1 MLGLL
6 YLNEVLNENMF
17 EVLMYLFENYMDGNV
32 SLSADQDT
40 IVSELEEAGFSPSE
54 IGRALD
60 WLDGLSRVQEIV
72 QAGPQST
79 PHAIRHYSPEESDH
93 LGIEGKGFL
102 LYLEQLSILDVLT
115 REVVIDRLMALDPR
129 EVDLGRIKWVV
140 LIALFNQPDKKSA
153 LSLLQDMILSDAF
166 DVLH

>member
-1 MLGLL
+1 
-6 YLNEVLNENMF
+6 MF
-17 EVLMYLFENYMDGNV
+17 EVLMYLFENYMDGSVTLNV
-32 SLSADQDT
+32 DQDT
-40 IVSELEEAGFSPSE
+40 VVNELEHAGFNRHE

-60 WLDGLSRVQEIV
+60 WLDGLNRAQETVQT
-72 QAGPQST
+72 GPSYT
-79 PHAIRHYSPEESDH
+79 SHAIRHYAPQETER
-93 LGIEGKGFL
+93 LGYEGKGFL
-102 LYLEQLSILDVLT
+102 LYLEQLGILDPMT
-115 REVVIDRLMALDPR
+115 REVVIDRIMALDMR

>member
-1 MLGLL
+1 
-6 YLNEVLNENMF
+6 MF
-17 EVLMYLFENYMDGNV
+17 EVLMYLFENYMDGSV
-32 SLSADQDT
+32 ALKADPDT
-40 IVSELEEAGFSPSE
+40 IFSELEQVGFHRYE

-60 WLDGLSRVQEIV
+60 WLDGLTKAQETAQTSPPFTP
-72 QAGPQST
+72 QAL
-79 PHAIRHYSPEESDH
+79 RHYSAEEGER
-93 LGIEGKGFL
+93 LGVEGRGFI
-102 LYLEQLSILDVLT
+102 LYLEQLSILDPMT
-115 REVVIDRLMALDPR
+115 REVVIDRLMALDFR

>member
-1 MLGLL
+1 
-6 YLNEVLNENMF
+6 MF
-17 EVLMYLFENYMDGNV
+17 EVLMYLFENYMDGSVALN
-32 SLSADQDT
+32 ADEDT
-40 IVSELEEAGFSPSE
+40 IVNELEQAGFSPMA

-60 WLDGLSRVQEIV
+60 WLDGLSRVQENAQLGSQINIC
-72 QAGPQST
+72 AL
-79 PHAIRHYSPEESDH
+79 RHYSADECERIS
-93 LGIEGKGFL
+93 IECRGFL
-102 LYLEQLSILDVLT
+102 LYLEQLSILDPAT

-129 EVDLGRIKWVV
+129 EVDLGRMKWVV